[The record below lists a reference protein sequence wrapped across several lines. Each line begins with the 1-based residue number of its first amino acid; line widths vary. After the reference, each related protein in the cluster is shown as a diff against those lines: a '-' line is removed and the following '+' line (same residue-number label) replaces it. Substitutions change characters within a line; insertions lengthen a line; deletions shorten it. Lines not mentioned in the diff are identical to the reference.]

1 MSVKF
6 VGVCAHNAWH
16 TPSIKMDVSC
26 TPLKKDTFYNRISGK
41 NLFKKYCYIIAIGI
55 EFQMKNNLKN
65 QVKWFLL

>member
-1 MSVKF
+1 
-6 VGVCAHNAWH
+6 
-16 TPSIKMDVSC
+16 MDVSC